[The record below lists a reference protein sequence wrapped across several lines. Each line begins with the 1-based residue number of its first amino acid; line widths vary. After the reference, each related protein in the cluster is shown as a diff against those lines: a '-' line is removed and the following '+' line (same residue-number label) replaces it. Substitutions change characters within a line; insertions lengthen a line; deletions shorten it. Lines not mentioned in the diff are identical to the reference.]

1 MELAL
6 VSRGPSWSSS
16 PAGQMAYLLAA
27 VFPGSWEEVGE
38 QVLETFEAA
47 LGNVLEMVGE
57 QALETFEAA
66 LGNALEVGEQ
76 ALETFEVALGNAL
89 EAVAAVVETVLEMV
103 GMPPCLLPHRNR
115 RPEHYACLVIVL
127 LDLGWG
133 RPC

>member
-16 PAGQMAYLLAA
+16 PAGQMAYLFAA
-27 VFPGSWEEVGE
+27 VFPGSWEE
-38 QVLETFEAA
+38 
-47 LGNVLEMVGE
+47 VGE

-76 ALETFEVALGNAL
+76 ALETFEASLGNAL
-89 EAVAAVVETVLEMV
+89 EAVAAAVETVLEMV
-103 GMPPCLLPHRNR
+103 GMQPCLLPHRNR
-115 RPEHYACLVIVL
+115 RPEHYAGLVIVL

-133 RPC
+133 RPCCVRTEDNESIVI